1 MIIKL
6 ASLTTTTQ
14 NKPKRNIPRPLVA
27 GAALGGGIAI
37 ADAVTE
43 GLFSKP
49 GHRLQAALHGLAK
62 GGVYGTALAVAEPG
76 IEHVFKKN
84 FNVS

>member
-1 MIIKL
+1 MIVKL
-6 ASLTTTTQ
+6 ATSALTTQ
-14 NKPKRNIPRPLVA
+14 NKPKRHLSKGIVA
-27 GAALGGGIAI
+27 GTALGGGIAV
-37 ADAVTE
+37 ADAITE

-76 IEHVFKKN
+76 IEHVIKKN